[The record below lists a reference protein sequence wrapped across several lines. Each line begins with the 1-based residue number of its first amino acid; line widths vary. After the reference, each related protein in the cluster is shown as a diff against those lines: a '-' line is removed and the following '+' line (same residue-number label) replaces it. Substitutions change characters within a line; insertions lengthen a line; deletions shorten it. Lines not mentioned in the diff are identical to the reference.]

1 MLVGIATSADSPPR
15 LRGKVV
21 ELDRF
26 SAQVALE
33 TREPALRQGA
43 SVWLHFD
50 PPGGGSPL
58 SVGGIISGVARGGRI
73 TVLLSLS
80 PGEYSR
86 LRGLPEPPV
95 QRSRRAVQP
104 STLAGIKPIR
114 KPEAPEPR
122 PEPGSSRPGQPVE
135 APAAVEP
142 DLASL
147 SPIERA
153 RAMAAALAELV
164 GPRAEPASPRP
175 VEPEEA
181 PAGKVEAQPT
191 PASPVEVTGPPPEPL
206 RVSPAEP
213 METVA
218 PPPEPVSPSAAE
230 SLAAPTEKVEPLPRP
245 VETPTATTEPGAE
258 LAWLAPVETPEVP
271 VEAVEPSVE
280 PASLAPVEEVEV
292 PLGAGGV
299 SPEPVSVSPAEP
311 AATPAEIVAPPAE
324 SVGPSPMA
332 PLESPPPAVKPSGVR
347 LSLIARAKALAA
359 TLAGMAGPQVEPASS
374 TPGEQAAPLE
384 TVEPPPEPVRAR
396 PVDSMAVPP
405 ATVEPG
411 AEPPWPKPVAA
422 VEVPVEAIEPR
433 PEPAW
438 SEPAEEVEVPVEGVE
453 VSPEPTGVSPPE
465 SVEPPAEVVEPAP
478 VSASPAEEA
487 EALVARGDLE
497 GAWKVYY
504 DALRVEPD
512 DLRLW
517 HGLGLTLSR
526 LDRRKE
532 AEEIFRYVVSCGDPD
547 SEEMKHA
554 LHWLVSA
561 AAADKAAAPAKAV
574 APAKAAARAVPSTP
588 PRETERWAS
597 VRGKVTWGK
606 PEPPREAFLVV
617 QGLDKDGPRS
627 LARVRFGKSYQFDRL
642 PAGAYHLVGGAET
655 EWLWDLRFA
664 VEAGQELILDL
675 SRDNSTNP
683 TARV

>member
-1 MLVGIATSADSPPR
+1 MALGTRVVRIATSVDSPPR
-15 LRGKVV
+15 WQGKVV

-26 SAQVALE
+26 SAQVAME
-33 TREPALRQGA
+33 TREPVLRQGA

-58 SVGGIISGVARGGRI
+58 SVAGIISGVARGGRI

-80 PGEYSR
+80 PGEYNR
-86 LRGLPEPPV
+86 LQGLPDPEV
-95 QRSRRAVQP
+95 RRGRRAAQP
-104 STLAGIKPIR
+104 SSLAPPGIKPIQKR
-114 KPEAPEPR
+114 EAPEPR
-122 PEPGSSRPGQPVE
+122 PEPVSPRPGQPVE
-135 APAAVEP
+135 APSPGSAVEP
-142 DLASL
+142 DIASL

-153 RAMAAALAELV
+153 KALAAALAEMI
-164 GPRAEPASPRP
+164 GPRAEPASPSP
-175 VEPEEA
+175 VEPAEA
-181 PAGKVEAQPT
+181 PAGKVEAQPA
-191 PASPVEVTGPPPEPL
+191 PVSPVEVTGPPPEPL

-245 VETPTATTEPGAE
+245 VEAPVATAEPGAE
-258 LAWLAPVETPEVP
+258 LAWLAPGETPEVP

-280 PASLAPVEEVEV
+280 PVPVAPVEEVEV

-311 AATPAEIVAPPAE
+311 VATPAEIVAPPAE

-347 LSLIARAKALAA
+347 LSLIARAKALAV
-359 TLAGMAGPQVEPASS
+359 TLAGMAGPKAEPASS
-374 TPGEQAAPLE
+374 TPGEQAAPRE
-384 TVEPPPEPVRAR
+384 TVEPAPELVRAR

-411 AEPPWPKPVAA
+411 AESPWLK
-422 VEVPVEAIEPR
+422 PVEAIEPSA
-433 PEPAW
+433 EPAW
-438 SEPAEEVEVPVEGVE
+438 AEPAEEVEVPVEGVE
-453 VSPEPTGVSPPE
+453 VSPERTGVSPPE
-465 SVEPPAEVVEPAP
+465 SVEPPAAVVEPAPGP

-487 EALVARGDLE
+487 EALVARGDLQ

-517 HGLGLTLSR
+517 YGLGLTLSR

-532 AEEIFRYVVSCGDPD
+532 AEEIFRYVVSRGDPD

-561 AAADKAAAPAKAV
+561 AA
-574 APAKAAARAVPSTP
+574 PAKAAAPAVPSTP
-588 PRETERWAS
+588 PRQTELWAS
-597 VRGKVTWGK
+597 VGGKVTWGE
-606 PEPPREAFLVV
+606 PEPPGEAFLVV
-617 QGLDKDGPRS
+617 QGLDKDAPRAH
-627 LARVRFGKSYQFDRL
+627 ARVRFGQSYKFDRL
-642 PAGAYHLVGGAET
+642 PPGAYHLIGGPET

-664 VEAGQELILDL
+664 VEAGDKLILDL
-675 SRDNSTNP
+675 TRENSTNP

>member
-1 MLVGIATSADSPPR
+1 PVSPP
-15 LRGKVV
+15 
-21 ELDRF
+21 
-26 SAQVALE
+26 
-33 TREPALRQGA
+33 P
-43 SVWLHFD
+43 
-50 PPGGGSPL
+50 
-58 SVGGIISGVARGGRI
+58 
-73 TVLLSLS
+73 
-80 PGEYSR
+80 
-86 LRGLPEPPV
+86 
-95 QRSRRAVQP
+95 
-104 STLAGIKPIR
+104 
-114 KPEAPEPR
+114 
-122 PEPGSSRPGQPVE
+122 
-135 APAAVEP
+135 
-142 DLASL
+142 
-147 SPIERA
+147 
-153 RAMAAALAELV
+153 
-164 GPRAEPASPRP
+164 AEPAAESAWLRP
-175 VEPEEA
+175 AEPA
-181 PAGKVEAQPT
+181 TG
-191 PASPVEVTGPPPEPL
+191 PVEVTGPPPEPL

-230 SLAAPTEKVEPLPRP
+230 SLAAPTEKVEPFPRP

-280 PASLAPVEEVEV
+280 PAPLAPVEEVEV

-422 VEVPVEAIEPR
+422 VEVPVEGIEPR

-606 PEPPREAFLVV
+606 PEPPSEPSSLSR
-617 QGLDKDGPRS
+617 GSTRMG
-627 LARVRFGKSYQFDRL
+627 LARSPVSVSASHTSSIGSRPGHITWS
-642 PAGAYHLVGGAET
+642 AGRRRNGCGT
-655 EWLWDLRFA
+655 S
-664 VEAGQELILDL
+664 GSL
-675 SRDNSTNP
+675 SRP
-683 TARV
+683 ARS

>member
-1 MLVGIATSADSPPR
+1 MLVGIATSADSPPQ

-80 PGEYSR
+80 PREYSR
-86 LRGLPEPPV
+86 LRGLPEPEV
-95 QRSRRAVQP
+95 QRGRRAAQP
-104 STLAGIKPIR
+104 SSLTLPGIKPIQKR
-114 KPEAPEPR
+114 EAPEPR
-122 PEPGSSRPGQPVE
+122 PDPATPRPAQPAEAPSPGS
-135 APAAVEP
+135 AVEP
-142 DLASL
+142 DVASL

-164 GPRAEPASPRP
+164 GPSVEPAPPRPVEPAEAPGKVEAQPTPASPPPVERAEPPAEMVVPQPEPVSASPVEPAEAPAVIEPSGEPAWLRPAEEALAPVEPVEPPPELVSVSPVAPVEMVAPEPEPVSASPVEPVEAPPAIEPGSEPEWLRSTEEAEAPVEVVEPAPEPAGMSPPESVEAPAEVVEPAPEPVIHSPIEPLEAPPPATKPSDVRPGLFSRLAAALGMTGPRAEPASPRP
-175 VEPEEA
+175 VEPAEAPVEMVEPTSEPVGPVPMEPAEA
-181 PAGKVEAQPT
+181 PAAIE
-191 PASPVEVTGPPPEPL
+191 
-206 RVSPAEP
+206 
-213 METVA
+213 
-218 PPPEPVSPSAAE
+218 
-230 SLAAPTEKVEPLPRP
+230 
-245 VETPTATTEPGAE
+245 
-258 LAWLAPVETPEVP
+258 
-271 VEAVEPSVE
+271 
-280 PASLAPVEEVEV
+280 
-292 PLGAGGV
+292 AGG
-299 SPEPVSVSPAEP
+299 
-311 AATPAEIVAPPAE
+311 
-324 SVGPSPMA
+324 
-332 PLESPPPAVKPSGVR
+332 
-347 LSLIARAKALAA
+347 
-359 TLAGMAGPQVEPASS
+359 
-374 TPGEQAAPLE
+374 
-384 TVEPPPEPVRAR
+384 
-396 PVDSMAVPP
+396 
-405 ATVEPG
+405 
-411 AEPPWPKPVAA
+411 
-422 VEVPVEAIEPR
+422 
-433 PEPAW
+433 EPAW
-438 SEPAEEVEVPVEGVE
+438 LQ
-453 VSPEPTGVSPPE
+453 
-465 SVEPPAEVVEPAP
+465 
-478 VSASPAEEA
+478 PAEEA
-487 EALVARGDLE
+487 EAPVELVESPPVPASVSPREQAEALIGRGDLQ

-532 AEEIFRYVVSCGDPD
+532 AEEIFRYVVSRGDPD

-617 QGLDKDGPRS
+617 QGLDKDGPRAH
-627 LARVRFGKSYQFDRL
+627 ARVPFGQSYQFDRL
-642 PAGAYHLVGGAET
+642 LPGAYHLIGGAET
-655 EWLWDLRFA
+655 EWLWDLRFT

-675 SRDNSTNP
+675 TRDNSTNP